1 MPELGDQP
9 IESKFSA
16 TMIAFMKTFDQIFN
30 PGLKAPDKKVGVIML
45 TFEYGEKEGRCNY
58 ISNGANR
65 QDVVVM
71 FKEQIKRFE
80 GQPEVK
86 GNA

>member
-9 IESKFSA
+9 IEDKFSA
-16 TMIAFMKTFDQIFN
+16 VMIRFMRTFDEIFN
-30 PGLKAPDKKVGVIML
+30 AGLKPPNKKVGVIML
-45 TFEYGEKEGRCNY
+45 TFEYGETEGRCNY

-65 QDVVVM
+65 QDVIVM
-71 FKEQIKRFE
+71 LKEQVARFE

-86 GNA
+86 GHA